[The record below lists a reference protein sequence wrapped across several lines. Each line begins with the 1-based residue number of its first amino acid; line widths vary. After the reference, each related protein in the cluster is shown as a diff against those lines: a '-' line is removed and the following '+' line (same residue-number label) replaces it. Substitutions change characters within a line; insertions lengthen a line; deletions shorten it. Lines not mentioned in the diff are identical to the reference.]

1 MLELTGAADAIARI
15 DRLIA
20 LVDDVATIKK
30 IFLPAAEE
38 VRDRAKAIVRRH
50 TGELE
55 EHIFADEGAAE
66 IPNVIAGV
74 DVTQVPYAHI
84 LEWGGPQTPAHP
96 YLRPAADEVEA
107 NLAEL
112 VSPELLAL
120 IQGVL

>member
-1 MLELTGAADAIARI
+1 MLDLTGAGDAISRI

-20 LVDDVATIKK
+20 LFDDVAMVKK
-30 IFLPAAEE
+30 IFMPAAEE

-55 EHIFADEGAAE
+55 EHIFATEGAPD

-84 LEWGGPQTPAHP
+84 LEWGGPETPAHP
-96 YLRPAADEVEA
+96 YMRPAGDEVEGK
-107 NLAEL
+107 LGEL
-112 VSPELLAL
+112 VAPELLAL